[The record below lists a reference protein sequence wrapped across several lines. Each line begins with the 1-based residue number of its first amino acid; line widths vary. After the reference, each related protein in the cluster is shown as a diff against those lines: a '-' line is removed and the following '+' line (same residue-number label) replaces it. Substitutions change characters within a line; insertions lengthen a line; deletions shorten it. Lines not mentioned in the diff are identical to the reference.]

1 MNKMNSQQRIIMES
15 DTINL
20 EQLEYKIH
28 QQALLDIDQS
38 EYEAHIRNLFGRPV
52 LDFAKT
58 LVINLPGSCFANC
71 PYCIDKDL
79 RKNTISC
86 DDFLKTCE
94 TVLME
99 KHNFN
104 EVSITGG
111 SLPSNKFNK
120 LIDII
125 QKYCPNV
132 KITWNTNGAKV
143 DDSYNVSHIK
153 YINLHRNSAN
163 DKINKELF
171 CTDTDIIS
179 IEKFKLFA
187 GDKLCLRVTVDKDF
201 DIDEYVKYNTP
212 MYLNRMLP
220 GTFETEETFNKVR
233 KALNITECTDVRRR
247 NHYINGRYKNIPV
260 RLCVGDHLAQHV
272 SGRYPAWLNVVIIHR
287 SGVVA
292 GSWYENDKFL
302 YKDEKICKN
311 K

>member
-1 MNKMNSQQRIIMES
+1 MNKMNSKQRIIMES
-15 DTINL
+15 DAINL

-28 QQALLDIDQS
+28 QQALFDIDQS

-94 TVLME
+94 TVLIE

-125 QKYCPNV
+125 QKYCPNA

-163 DKINKELF
+163 DKINKEL
-171 CTDTDIIS
+171 
-179 IEKFKLFA
+179 
-187 GDKLCLRVTVDKDF
+187 
-201 DIDEYVKYNTP
+201 
-212 MYLNRMLP
+212 

-302 YKDEKICKN
+302 YKDEKICQN